1 MSFIKMKRSIIPAC
15 DVPNLKLLEKLVKET
30 CKVKGIGG
38 YKIGFELVIPFGI
51 KEVIKTIKKYTNL
64 PIIYDHQKAA
74 TDIPEM
80 GEKFMKAIKGVDSVI
95 LFPMAGPITEEKWI
109 KAAFKER
116 LHVIVGGD
124 MTHKGYLERGGGFI
138 SNMAPKQIF
147 KIAANLGVRDF
158 VVPGNKPFMINEYR
172 RFLESFGIKPAFYSP
187 GLIAQGGSL
196 TEGAKAAGEHW
207 HAIVGRAIYNA
218 KNMKKAAEQLV
229 AVLEKA
235 E

>member
-1 MSFIKMKRSIIPAC
+1 MKIIKLKRSIIPSC
-15 DVPNLKLLEKLVKET
+15 DVSTLKDLDKLVSQT
-30 CKVKGIGG
+30 CKVEGIGA

-51 KEVIKTIKKYTNL
+51 KEVIKTIRKHTDL

-80 GEKFMKAIKGVDSVI
+80 GERFMEAIDGVDYVI

-109 KAAFKER
+109 KAAFKKR
-116 LHVIVGGD
+116 LNVIVGGE
-124 MTHKGYLERGGGFI
+124 MTHKGYMERSGGFI
-138 SNMAPKQIF
+138 MNMAPKQIF

-172 RFLESFGIKPAFYSP
+172 RFLDSFGLKPTFYSP

-196 TEGAKAAGEHW
+196 TEGAKAAGENW
-207 HAIVGRAIYNA
+207 HAIVGRALYEA
-218 KNMKKAAEQLV
+218 KNIKKAAEEMV
-229 AVLEKA
+229 AALK
-235 E
+235 